1 MHQSLS
7 LSLLLVLSAF
17 VASGCVIPE
26 EGSDFERGGER
37 QPEPEVLPVWGTD
50 NCGTPGA
57 PGSPWS
63 GPIALD
69 WRLEDPFGRSVH
81 LHQFCGRVILL
92 ESIRSDVP
100 DLEDRLLQLETL
112 RGEFA
117 SWELAVVVLIVTPD
131 GSEFERETLARLTLD
146 LDLSFPLLA
155 DIDGSVTSRYA
166 EPSAEARSVQLYSP
180 GLVLEATGLL
190 DVDISDIE
198 ALLPEGGVS

>member
-1 MHQSLS
+1 MHRSLS
-7 LSLLLVLSAF
+7 LSLVFVLSAC

-26 EGSDFERGGER
+26 EGSGFERGGER

-69 WRLEDPFGRSVH
+69 WRLEDPFGRDVR

-92 ESIRSDVP
+92 ESIRSDVS
-100 DLEDRLLQLETL
+100 DLESRLLQLEEF
-112 RGEFA
+112 RAEFA
-117 SWELAVVVLIVTPD
+117 SWELAVVVLIATAD
-131 GSEFERETLARLTLD
+131 GSEPERETLARMTLE

-155 DIDGSVTSRYA
+155 DPGWLVTSRYA
-166 EPSAEARSVQLYSP
+166 EPTSYDRSIQLYSP
-180 GLVLEATGLL
+180 GLALEATGLL
-190 DVDISDIE
+190 DVDVSDID